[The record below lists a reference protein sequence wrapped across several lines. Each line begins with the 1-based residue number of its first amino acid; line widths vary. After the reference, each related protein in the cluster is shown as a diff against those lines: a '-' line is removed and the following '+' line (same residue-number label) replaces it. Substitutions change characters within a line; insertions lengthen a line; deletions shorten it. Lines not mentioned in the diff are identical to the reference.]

1 MSASRMYGSK
11 IYEEKLDTLSLQLSN
26 TSTLVENS
34 LDVAAPHELFE
45 GGEYYDP
52 LATWTPEEES
62 KVKMKTD
69 IRLLVWLSVMYFGM
83 QLDSTSMANALAD
96 NFLHD
101 LGFDMT
107 EYGNVRFVVVKL
119 LNIRLKSAGHNDTSD
134 LLLDWR
140 TAWTA
145 HCDQI
150 WIQISLFWINVCM
163 GASCMLTKSN
173 RAWTQAWMQN
183 EAGFYVTRAL
193 IGLCE
198 GSFAPLTVMC
208 LSGFY
213 TNIELGFRIAILSSG
228 INIAKALSSLIA
240 AGILNMRGIGGKPG
254 WFYLL
259 LINGLVVF
267 VIGIISVLYLPAG
280 PTRTQS
286 VLYRKPWF
294 SEREKVIVIN
304 RLLRDDVSKG
314 KTSTKE
320 KTSLRD
326 IWNTLKDPALIGFW
340 FLALII
346 YMGKSPV
353 SQYLVLN
360 LRQLGFTRFEST
372 VLTIPSDFLR
382 TVTVLALTWSSGHF
396 KEKVFHCI
404 IPGCIEIPL
413 FAALLILPPHGYS
426 WVRFAIITLIIG
438 SPSSHPIMASWIS
451 VNSFDPKKRG
461 ITIALFGTF
470 HEIGS
475 IAAAQIYRDDDKP
488 YYYTGN
494 KVLISICAVSIVG
507 LLIHREVLKHINRK
521 KQRAWESLSEVEQRE
536 YSKNQEHSIGNK
548 SLTFRFSY

>member
-69 IRLLVWLSVMYFGM
+69 IRLLGWLSVMYFGM

-107 EYGNVRFVVVKL
+107 EYGN
-119 LNIRLKSAGHNDTSD
+119 
-134 LLLDWR
+134 
-140 TAWTA
+140 
-145 HCDQI
+145 
-150 WIQISLFWINVCM
+150 
-163 GASCMLTKSN
+163 SN

-198 GSFAPLTVMC
+198 GAFAPLTVMC

-294 SEREKVIVIN
+294 SEREKGDSRNASYLQDILILVVIVIN
-304 RLLRDDVSKG
+304 RLLSLCGAG
-314 KTSTKE
+314 KTWD
-320 KTSLRD
+320 R
-326 IWNTLKDPALIGFW
+326 
-340 FLALII
+340 
-346 YMGKSPV
+346 
-353 SQYLVLN
+353 VL
-360 LRQLGFTRFEST
+360 L
-372 VLTIPSDFLR
+372 
-382 TVTVLALTWSSGHF
+382 
-396 KEKVFHCI
+396 
-404 IPGCIEIPL
+404 
-413 FAALLILPPHGYS
+413 
-426 WVRFAIITLIIG
+426 
-438 SPSSHPIMASWIS
+438 
-451 VNSFDPKKRG
+451 
-461 ITIALFGTF
+461 
-470 HEIGS
+470 
-475 IAAAQIYRDDDKP
+475 
-488 YYYTGN
+488 
-494 KVLISICAVSIVG
+494 
-507 LLIHREVLKHINRK
+507 
-521 KQRAWESLSEVEQRE
+521 
-536 YSKNQEHSIGNK
+536 
-548 SLTFRFSY
+548 

>member
-1 MSASRMYGSK
+1 MSASRMYESK
-11 IYEEKLDTLSLQLSN
+11 IYEEKLDALSLQLLN

-34 LDVAAPHELFE
+34 LDIAAPHELFE
-45 GGEYYDP
+45 GGEYYHP

-69 IRLLVWLSVMYFGM
+69 VRLLGWLSVMYFGM

-107 EYGNVRFVVVKL
+107 EYGN
-119 LNIRLKSAGHNDTSD
+119 
-134 LLLDWR
+134 
-140 TAWTA
+140 
-145 HCDQI
+145 
-150 WIQISLFWINVCM
+150 
-163 GASCMLTKSN
+163 SN

-183 EAGFYVTRAL
+183 QAGFYVTRAL

-198 GSFAPLTVMC
+198 GAFAPLTVMC

-548 SLTFRFSY
+548 SLTFRFCY

>member
-1 MSASRMYGSK
+1 MYGSK
-11 IYEEKLDTLSLQLSN
+11 IYEEKLDALSLQLSN

-34 LDVAAPHELFE
+34 LDIAAPHELFE

-69 IRLLVWLSVMYFGM
+69 IRLLGWLSVMYFGM

-107 EYGNVRFVVVKL
+107 EYGNGIMIHRICYLIGGLPGQLIATRFGYRYL
-119 LNIRLKSAGHNDTSD
+119 FSGLMC
-134 LLLDWR
+134 
-140 TAWTA
+140 AWG
-145 HCDQI
+145 
-150 WIQISLFWINVCM
+150 LV
-163 GASCMLTKSN
+163 
-173 RAWTQAWMQN
+173 AWMQN

-198 GSFAPLTVMC
+198 GAFAPLTVMC

-294 SEREKVIVIN
+294 SEREKGDSRNASYLQDILILVVIVIN

-326 IWNTLKDPALIGFW
+326 IWNTLKDPALIGKVMNGFW
-340 FLALII
+340 LLALII

-413 FAALLILPPHGYS
+413 FAALLILPPHGY
-426 WVRFAIITLIIG
+426 
-438 SPSSHPIMASWIS
+438 SWIS

-548 SLTFRFSY
+548 SLTFRFCY

>member
-1 MSASRMYGSK
+1 MSASRMYESK

-34 LDVAAPHELFE
+34 LDIAAPHELFE

-52 LATWTPEEES
+52 LATWTTEEES

-69 IRLLVWLSVMYFGM
+69 IRLLGWLSVMYFGM

-107 EYGNVRFVVVKL
+107 EYGNGIMIHRICYLIGGLPGQLIATRFGYRYL
-119 LNIRLKSAGHNDTSD
+119 FSGLMC
-134 LLLDWR
+134 
-140 TAWTA
+140 AWG
-145 HCDQI
+145 
-150 WIQISLFWINVCM
+150 LV
-163 GASCMLTKSN
+163 
-173 RAWTQAWMQN
+173 AWTQAWMQN

-198 GSFAPLTVMC
+198 GAFAPLTVMC

-413 FAALLILPPHGYS
+413 FAALLILPPHGHS

-521 KQRAWESLSEVEQRE
+521 KQRAWESLSEVEQWSTKTKPDE
-536 YSKNQEHSIGNK
+536 GLLEQGKQDD
-548 SLTFRFSY
+548 LTARMTFYPIAQQ

>member
-11 IYEEKLDTLSLQLSN
+11 IYEEKLDALSLQLSN

-34 LDVAAPHELFE
+34 LDIAAPHELFE

-69 IRLLVWLSVMYFGM
+69 VRLLGWLSVMYFGM

-107 EYGNVRFVVVKL
+107 EYGN
-119 LNIRLKSAGHNDTSD
+119 
-134 LLLDWR
+134 
-140 TAWTA
+140 
-145 HCDQI
+145 
-150 WIQISLFWINVCM
+150 
-163 GASCMLTKSN
+163 SN

-198 GSFAPLTVMC
+198 GAFAPLTVMC

-548 SLTFRFSY
+548 SLAFRFCY

>member
-34 LDVAAPHELFE
+34 LDIAAPHELFE

-69 IRLLVWLSVMYFGM
+69 VRLLGWLSVMYFGM

-107 EYGNVRFVVVKL
+107 EYGN
-119 LNIRLKSAGHNDTSD
+119 
-134 LLLDWR
+134 
-140 TAWTA
+140 
-145 HCDQI
+145 
-150 WIQISLFWINVCM
+150 
-163 GASCMLTKSN
+163 
-173 RAWTQAWMQN
+173 AWMQN

-198 GSFAPLTVMC
+198 GAFAPLTVMC

-294 SEREKVIVIN
+294 SEREKGDSRNASYLQDILILVVIVIN

-346 YMGKSPV
+346 CMGKSPV

-396 KEKVFHCI
+396 EEKVFHCI

-521 KQRAWESLSEVEQRE
+521 KKRAWESLSEVEQRE

>member
-69 IRLLVWLSVMYFGM
+69 IRLLGWLSVMYFGM

-107 EYGNVRFVVVKL
+107 EYGNVCLVVVEL
-119 LNIRLKSAGHNDTSD
+119 LNIRLKFGYRYLFSG
-134 LLLDWR
+134 LMC
-140 TAWTA
+140 AWG
-145 HCDQI
+145 
-150 WIQISLFWINVCM
+150 LV
-163 GASCMLTKSN
+163 
-173 RAWTQAWMQN
+173 AWTQAWMQN

-198 GSFAPLTVMC
+198 GAFAPLTVMC

-228 INIAKALSSLIA
+228 IDIAKALSSLIA

-286 VLYRKPWF
+286 ALYRKPWF

-326 IWNTLKDPALIGFW
+326 IWNTLKDPALIGKV
-340 FLALII
+340 I
-346 YMGKSPV
+346 MG
-353 SQYLVLN
+353 N
-360 LRQLGFTRFEST
+360 LF
-372 VLTIPSDFLR
+372 LTI
-382 TVTVLALTWSSGHF
+382 
-396 KEKVFHCI
+396 
-404 IPGCIEIPL
+404 
-413 FAALLILPPHGYS
+413 
-426 WVRFAIITLIIG
+426 
-438 SPSSHPIMASWIS
+438 
-451 VNSFDPKKRG
+451 
-461 ITIALFGTF
+461 
-470 HEIGS
+470 
-475 IAAAQIYRDDDKP
+475 
-488 YYYTGN
+488 
-494 KVLISICAVSIVG
+494 
-507 LLIHREVLKHINRK
+507 
-521 KQRAWESLSEVEQRE
+521 SLSMNGQD
-536 YSKNQEHSIGNK
+536 SGSW
-548 SLTFRFSY
+548 L

>member
-11 IYEEKLDTLSLQLSN
+11 IYEEKLDALSLQLSN

-34 LDVAAPHELFE
+34 LDIAAPHELFE

-69 IRLLVWLSVMYFGM
+69 VRLLGWLSVMYFGM

-107 EYGNVRFVVVKL
+107 EYGNVCFVVVKL
-119 LNIRLKSAGHNDTSD
+119 LNIRLKSAGHNDTSN

-145 HCDQI
+145 HCDQV
-150 WIQISLFWINVCM
+150 WIQISLLWIN
-163 GASCMLTKSN
+163 SN

-198 GSFAPLTVMC
+198 GAFAPLTVMC

-267 VIGIISVLYLPAG
+267 VIGVISLLYLPAG

-475 IAAAQIYRDDDKP
+475 IAAAQMMTSRTTI
-488 YYYTGN
+488 
-494 KVLISICAVSIVG
+494 
-507 LLIHREVLKHINRK
+507 RE
-521 KQRAWESLSEVEQRE
+521 
-536 YSKNQEHSIGNK
+536 
-548 SLTFRFSY
+548 TRFSYLYVQFLSWAF

>member
-11 IYEEKLDTLSLQLSN
+11 IYEEKLDALSLQLSN

-34 LDVAAPHELFE
+34 LGIAAPHELFE

-69 IRLLVWLSVMYFGM
+69 VRLLGWLSVMYF
-83 QLDSTSMANALAD
+83 DSTSMANALAD

-107 EYGNVRFVVVKL
+107 EYG
-119 LNIRLKSAGHNDTSD
+119 
-134 LLLDWR
+134 
-140 TAWTA
+140 
-145 HCDQI
+145 
-150 WIQISLFWINVCM
+150 
-163 GASCMLTKSN
+163 
-173 RAWTQAWMQN
+173 
-183 EAGFYVTRAL
+183 
-193 IGLCE
+193 
-198 GSFAPLTVMC
+198 
-208 LSGFY
+208 
-213 TNIELGFRIAILSSG
+213 
-228 INIAKALSSLIA
+228 NIAKALSSLIA

-294 SEREKVIVIN
+294 SEREKGNTCNASHLQDILMLVVIVIN

-426 WVRFAIITLIIG
+426 WVRFTIITLIIS

-521 KQRAWESLSEVEQRE
+521 KKRAWESLSEVEQRE
-536 YSKNQEHSIGNK
+536 YSRNQEHSIGNK
-548 SLTFRFSY
+548 SLTFRFYY

>member
-11 IYEEKLDTLSLQLSN
+11 IYEEKLDALSLQLSN

-34 LDVAAPHELFE
+34 LDIAAPHELFE

-69 IRLLVWLSVMYFGM
+69 VRLLGWLSVMYF
-83 QLDSTSMANALAD
+83 DSTSMANALAD

-107 EYGNVRFVVVKL
+107 EYGNVCFVVVKL
-119 LNIRLKSAGHNDTSD
+119 LNIRLKSAGHNDTSN

-145 HCDQI
+145 HCDQV
-150 WIQISLFWINVCM
+150 WIQISLLWINVCM
-163 GASCMLTKSN
+163 GAS
-173 RAWTQAWMQN
+173 
-183 EAGFYVTRAL
+183 RAL

-198 GSFAPLTVMC
+198 GAFAPLTVMC

-294 SEREKVIVIN
+294 SEREKGDSRNALYPQVILILVVIVIN

-326 IWNTLKDPALIGFW
+326 IWNTLKDPALMGFW

-404 IPGCIEIPL
+404 IPGCVEIPL

-536 YSKNQEHSIGNK
+536 YSKLQEHSIGNK
-548 SLTFRFSY
+548 SLAFRFCY

>member
-1 MSASRMYGSK
+1 MSVSGMYGSK
-11 IYEEKLDTLSLQLSN
+11 RYEEKLDTLSLQLSN

-34 LDVAAPHELFE
+34 LDTAAPHELFE

-69 IRLLVWLSVMYFGM
+69 IRLLGWLSVMYFGM

-107 EYGNVRFVVVKL
+107 EYGN
-119 LNIRLKSAGHNDTSD
+119 
-134 LLLDWR
+134 
-140 TAWTA
+140 
-145 HCDQI
+145 
-150 WIQISLFWINVCM
+150 
-163 GASCMLTKSN
+163 SN

-198 GSFAPLTVMC
+198 GAFAPLTVMC

-326 IWNTLKDPALIGFW
+326 IWNTLKDPALIGKV
-340 FLALII
+340 L
-346 YMGKSPV
+346 MG
-353 SQYLVLN
+353 N
-360 LRQLGFTRFEST
+360 LF
-372 VLTIPSDFLR
+372 LTI
-382 TVTVLALTWSSGHF
+382 
-396 KEKVFHCI
+396 
-404 IPGCIEIPL
+404 
-413 FAALLILPPHGYS
+413 
-426 WVRFAIITLIIG
+426 
-438 SPSSHPIMASWIS
+438 
-451 VNSFDPKKRG
+451 
-461 ITIALFGTF
+461 
-470 HEIGS
+470 
-475 IAAAQIYRDDDKP
+475 
-488 YYYTGN
+488 
-494 KVLISICAVSIVG
+494 
-507 LLIHREVLKHINRK
+507 
-521 KQRAWESLSEVEQRE
+521 SLQ
-536 YSKNQEHSIGNK
+536 
-548 SLTFRFSY
+548 

>member
-11 IYEEKLDTLSLQLSN
+11 IYEEKLDALSLQLSN

-34 LDVAAPHELFE
+34 LDIAAPHELFE

-69 IRLLVWLSVMYFGM
+69 VRLLGWLSVMYFGM

-107 EYGNVRFVVVKL
+107 EYGN
-119 LNIRLKSAGHNDTSD
+119 
-134 LLLDWR
+134 
-140 TAWTA
+140 
-145 HCDQI
+145 
-150 WIQISLFWINVCM
+150 
-163 GASCMLTKSN
+163 SN

-198 GSFAPLTVMC
+198 GAFAPLTVMC

>member
-69 IRLLVWLSVMYFGM
+69 IRLLGWLSVMYFGM

-107 EYGNVRFVVVKL
+107 EYGN
-119 LNIRLKSAGHNDTSD
+119 
-134 LLLDWR
+134 
-140 TAWTA
+140 
-145 HCDQI
+145 
-150 WIQISLFWINVCM
+150 
-163 GASCMLTKSN
+163 SN

-198 GSFAPLTVMC
+198 GAFAPLTVMC

-548 SLTFRFSY
+548 SLAFRFCY

>member
-34 LDVAAPHELFE
+34 LDIAAPHELFE

-69 IRLLVWLSVMYFGM
+69 VRLLGWLSVMYFGM

-107 EYGNVRFVVVKL
+107 EYGNVCFVVVKL
-119 LNIRLKSAGHNDTSD
+119 LNIRLKSAGHNDTSN

-150 WIQISLFWINVCM
+150 WIQISLLWIN
-163 GASCMLTKSN
+163 SN

-198 GSFAPLTVMC
+198 GAFAPLTVMC

-426 WVRFAIITLIIG
+426 WVRFAIITLIVG

-451 VNSFDPKKRG
+451 VNSFDLKKRG

-548 SLTFRFSY
+548 SLAFRFCY

>member
-69 IRLLVWLSVMYFGM
+69 IRLLGWLSVMYFGM

-107 EYGNVRFVVVKL
+107 EYGNGIMIHRICYLIGGLPGQLIATRFGYRYL
-119 LNIRLKSAGHNDTSD
+119 FSGLMC
-134 LLLDWR
+134 
-140 TAWTA
+140 AWG
-145 HCDQI
+145 
-150 WIQISLFWINVCM
+150 LV
-163 GASCMLTKSN
+163 
-173 RAWTQAWMQN
+173 AWTQAWMQN

-198 GSFAPLTVMC
+198 GAFAPLTVMC

-228 INIAKALSSLIA
+228 IDIAKALSSLIA

-286 VLYRKPWF
+286 ALYRKPWF

-521 KQRAWESLSEVEQRE
+521 KQRAWGSLSEVEQRE

-548 SLTFRFSY
+548 SLTFKFSY

>member
-11 IYEEKLDTLSLQLSN
+11 IHEEKLDALSLQLSN

-34 LDVAAPHELFE
+34 LDIAAPHELFE

-69 IRLLVWLSVMYFGM
+69 VRLLGWLSVMYF
-83 QLDSTSMANALAD
+83 DSTSMANALAD

-107 EYGNVRFVVVKL
+107 EYGNVCFVVVKL
-119 LNIRLKSAGHNDTSD
+119 LNIRLKSAGHNDTSN

-145 HCDQI
+145 HCDQV
-150 WIQISLFWINVCM
+150 WIQISLLWINVCM
-163 GASCMLTKSN
+163 GAS
-173 RAWTQAWMQN
+173 
-183 EAGFYVTRAL
+183 RAL

-198 GSFAPLTVMC
+198 GAFAPLTVMC

-294 SEREKVIVIN
+294 SEREKGDSRNALYPQVILILVVIVIN

-326 IWNTLKDPALIGFW
+326 IWNTLKDPALMGFW

-548 SLTFRFSY
+548 SLTFRFCY

>member
-11 IYEEKLDTLSLQLSN
+11 IYEEKLDALSLQLSN

-34 LDVAAPHELFE
+34 LDIAAPHELFE

-69 IRLLVWLSVMYFGM
+69 VRLLGWLSVMYFGM

-107 EYGNVRFVVVKL
+107 EYGNVCFVVVKL
-119 LNIRLKSAGHNDTSD
+119 LNIRLKSAGHNDTSN

-145 HCDQI
+145 HCDQV
-150 WIQISLFWINVCM
+150 WIQISLLWIN
-163 GASCMLTKSN
+163 SN

-198 GSFAPLTVMC
+198 GAFAPLTVMC

-494 KVLISICAVSIVG
+494 KVLISICALSIVG
-507 LLIHREVLKHINRK
+507 LLIHRAVLKHINCKKRK
-521 KQRAWESLSEVEQRE
+521 AWESLSEVERRE
-536 YSKNQEHSIGNK
+536 YSKNQEHNIGNK
-548 SLTFRFSY
+548 SLTFRFCY

>member
-11 IYEEKLDTLSLQLSN
+11 IYEEKLDALSLQLSN

-34 LDVAAPHELFE
+34 LDIAAPHELFE

-69 IRLLVWLSVMYFGM
+69 VRLLGWLSVMYFGM
-83 QLDSTSMANALAD
+83 QLDCTSMANALAD

-107 EYGNVRFVVVKL
+107 EYGN
-119 LNIRLKSAGHNDTSD
+119 
-134 LLLDWR
+134 
-140 TAWTA
+140 
-145 HCDQI
+145 
-150 WIQISLFWINVCM
+150 
-163 GASCMLTKSN
+163 SN

-198 GSFAPLTVMC
+198 GAFAPLTVMC

-451 VNSFDPKKRG
+451 VNSFDP
-461 ITIALFGTF
+461 
-470 HEIGS
+470 
-475 IAAAQIYRDDDKP
+475 
-488 YYYTGN
+488 
-494 KVLISICAVSIVG
+494 
-507 LLIHREVLKHINRK
+507 
-521 KQRAWESLSEVEQRE
+521 
-536 YSKNQEHSIGNK
+536 
-548 SLTFRFSY
+548 

>member
-69 IRLLVWLSVMYFGM
+69 IRLLGWLSVMYFGM

-107 EYGNVRFVVVKL
+107 EYGNVKQGIMIHRICYLIGGLPGQLIATRFGYRYL
-119 LNIRLKSAGHNDTSD
+119 FSGLMC
-134 LLLDWR
+134 
-140 TAWTA
+140 AWG
-145 HCDQI
+145 
-150 WIQISLFWINVCM
+150 LV
-163 GASCMLTKSN
+163 
-173 RAWTQAWMQN
+173 AWTQAWMQN

-198 GSFAPLTVMC
+198 GAFAPLTVMC

>member
-69 IRLLVWLSVMYFGM
+69 IRLLGWLSVMYFGM

-107 EYGNVRFVVVKL
+107 EYGN
-119 LNIRLKSAGHNDTSD
+119 
-134 LLLDWR
+134 
-140 TAWTA
+140 
-145 HCDQI
+145 
-150 WIQISLFWINVCM
+150 
-163 GASCMLTKSN
+163 SN

-198 GSFAPLTVMC
+198 GAFAPLTVMC

-294 SEREKVIVIN
+294 SEREKVVVIN

-521 KQRAWESLSEVEQRE
+521 KQRAWESLSDVEQRE